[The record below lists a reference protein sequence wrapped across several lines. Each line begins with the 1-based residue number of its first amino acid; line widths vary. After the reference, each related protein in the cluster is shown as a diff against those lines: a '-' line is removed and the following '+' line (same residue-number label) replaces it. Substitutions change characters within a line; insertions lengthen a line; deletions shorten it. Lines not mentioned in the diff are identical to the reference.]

1 MTNKSPRTP
10 LRFAVLTAV
19 SILSSAGL
27 SAGQNISRAEYFWDT
42 DPGINKGIAI
52 QSLPDLNPATL
63 NIPTDGLEPGV
74 HLLGLRVGTSDAWS
88 VTKTSWVTVP
98 KTYDR
103 TLTGAEYF
111 WDTDPGIGNATPL
124 ATLTGNLAGQNEDFP
139 LTINANDLSDGTH
152 LLGLRLKTAN
162 AWSVT
167 KTSRVTVKSGEIK
180 LITAVEYFWGNDP
193 GEGNG
198 TAIEIVPA
206 SRIEI
211 NPLTIP
217 FPEAGQEEYTLS
229 IRGMADGKWG
239 SVTTWTRQNVPVEAV
254 ALNKTAIELETGNS
268 ETLSAVVTPE
278 NALFKDIDWL
288 TDAEEIATVDHQ
300 GLVEA
305 KLQGVANISARSR
318 QYPDIAASCEVTV
331 TEQHSALKTPNLE
344 GISVIAGQG
353 YVLITGEGSA
363 KGEVFDASGLTL
375 ARLDDILPIK
385 LPLAPGLYM
394 LTINGSTSKIIIR

>member
-1 MTNKSPRTP
+1 MTNRSPRTP
-10 LRFAVLTAV
+10 LRFAVLAAV
-19 SILSSAGL
+19 SILSAAGL

-42 DPGINKGIAI
+42 DPGIGKGIAI
-52 QSLPDLNPATL
+52 QSLPGSNPASL
-63 NIPTDGLEPGV
+63 NIPTEGLEPGV

-88 VTKTSWVTVP
+88 VTKTARVTVP

-111 WDTDPGIGNATPL
+111 WDTDPGIGNAIPL
-124 ATLTGNLAGQNEDFP
+124 TSLAGNPAGQNGNIP

-152 LLGLRLKTAN
+152 LLGLRLRTAD

-198 TAIEIVPA
+198 TAVEIVPS

-217 FPEAGQEEYTLS
+217 FPEAGQEEYTLA

-239 SVTTWTRQNVPVEAV
+239 PVTTWTRQNIPVEAV
-254 ALNKTAIELETGNS
+254 ALNKTAMALETGNS

-288 TDAEEIATVDHQ
+288 TDAEEIATVDPQ

-305 KLQGVANISARSR
+305 KLPGVANISVRSR
-318 QYPDIAASCEVTV
+318 QYPDIAASCAVTV
-331 TEQHSALKTPNLE
+331 TDQHS
-344 GISVIAGQG
+344 GILNPEAGNITVTTG
-353 YVLITGEGSA
+353 GNGILISGEGRA
-363 KGEVFDASGLTL
+363 AGEVLTPTGKTL
-375 ARLDDILPIK
+375 ARFDAPLPIR
-385 LPLAPGLYM
+385 LPLSPGAYI
-394 LTINGSTSKIIIR
+394 LTINGSANKILIR